1 MLCCRRFFFFFLCV
15 CVCVCSPSLPAT
27 GLLMVH
33 SPELPS
39 NCCFVALKKGV
50 TPKIR
55 TCVVL
60 SFKLAFFLTVM
71 CLELVLVH

>member
-1 MLCCRRFFFFFLCV
+1 MCV
-15 CVCVCSPSLPAT
+15 CVCVSLFPAI

-33 SPELPS
+33 SLELLS

-60 SFKLAFFLTVM
+60 SFKLAFFLTVYVFGA
-71 CLELVLVH
+71 CFGTLAIILVSDLSK